1 VTLRRS
7 CLLILLALAAAS
19 LSACGRRGPLELP
32 PEVQARGDAL
42 KAEQA
47 AAQSKAARN
56 GPKLAPGQAAPPS
69 TEPPIPG
76 TIGNRPPEHYPF
88 PLDPLL

>member
-1 VTLRRS
+1 MTLRRS
-7 CLLILLALAAAS
+7 RLLILLALAAAS

-32 PEVQARGDAL
+32 PEIQARGEAL

-47 AAQSKAARN
+47 AAQAKAARN
-56 GPKLAPGQAAPPS
+56 APKLAPGQAAPEAP
-69 TEPPIPG
+69 EPPIPG
-76 TIGNRPPEHYPF
+76 TIGNRPPAQYPF